1 MATVEEAGM
10 AAATAMVAGMAMLVE
25 TPAVVMAKVAD
36 LTALETPGAA
46 TLEARPEV
54 PQETVTGMA
63 AAEGTPT
70 EAA

>member
-1 MATVEEAGM
+1 METGA
-10 AAATAMVAGMAMLVE
+10 AAATVAGMAMLVE

-36 LTALETPGAA
+36 LAAPETLGAA

-54 PQETVTGMA
+54 PQVTGTA
-63 AAEGTPT
+63 AAGGMPT